1 MQNQIVKTLLLFGA
15 LVLAGCMEM
24 QNPYSD
30 GLNRLTVS
38 AVYPSDHAD
47 ATRAGVAVT
56 VESVSGGSAYSL
68 LTDASASIAS
78 TTTPSYCKARTPY
91 SASGNTKTGF
101 KIQ

>member
-1 MQNQIVKTLLLFGA
+1 VLWGHNHSDFDPAYDAVLHAGDTITIDSKGTERQINFTYLP
-15 LVLAGCMEM
+15 AGCI
-24 QNPYSD
+24 SD
-30 GLNRLTVS
+30 FEYTG
-38 AVYPSDHAD
+38 
-47 ATRAGVAVT
+47 
-56 VESVSGGSAYSL
+56 VSGGSAYSL